1 MDSLVYRSEILGCVL
16 IDGDALLAKAILP
29 KRYVFEFH
37 ENRLFTRLVISHD
50 RFSEASVL
58 LAQSGYSLVSEADY
72 YCRAQVV
79 SMFPDMS
86 SSIVDVRSSDR
97 QCAGDRPCASL
108 CDPCKGC
115 EFRDYCCGDDCAKHG
130 FPIDVPAGRFHDLN
144 EAISY
149 IREYSYL

>member
-1 MDSLVYRSEILGCVL
+1 MDQLVYSSEFLGCVL
-16 IDGDALLAKAILP
+16 VDGDALVAKAILP
-29 KRYVFEFH
+29 KRCVFEFH
-37 ENRLFTRLVISHD
+37 ENRFFTKLVISHD
-50 RFSEASVL
+50 RFSEADAL
-58 LAQSGYSLVSEADY
+58 LAQSGYSLVSEVDY

-79 SMFPDMS
+79 SLFPDVPS
-86 SSIVDVRSSDR
+86 SVDDVCSSDHK
-97 QCAGDRPCASL
+97 CAADRPFARL

-130 FPIDVPAGRFHDLN
+130 FPIDVPAGRFKNLN

>member
-1 MDSLVYRSEILGCVL
+1 MDQLVFRSEFLGCVL
-16 IDGDALLAKAILP
+16 VDGDALIAKAILP
-29 KRYVFEFH
+29 KRCVFEFH

-58 LAQSGYSLVSEADY
+58 LAQSGYSLVSEVDY
-72 YCRAQVV
+72 YCRAKVV
-79 SMFPDMS
+79 SLFPDMPR
-86 SSIVDVRSSDR
+86 SIDDVRSSDR
-97 QCAGDRPCASL
+97 QIAADRPFASL

-130 FPIDVPAGRFHDLN
+130 FPIDVPAGRFKNLS

>member
-1 MDSLVYRSEILGCVL
+1 MVQLVYRSEFLGCVL
-16 IDGDALLAKAILP
+16 VDGDALLAKEILP
-29 KRYVFEFH
+29 KRCVFEFH

-50 RFSEASVL
+50 SFSLAAAL

-72 YCRAQVV
+72 YCRAKVV
-79 SMFPDMS
+79 SMFPDVHS
-86 SSIVDVRSSDR
+86 SVIDVRSSGL
-97 QCAGDRPCASL
+97 QCAANRPFAKLS
-108 CDPCKGC
+108 DPCKGC

-130 FPIDVPAGRFHDLN
+130 FPIDVPAGRFKNLS

>member
-1 MDSLVYRSEILGCVL
+1 MVQLVYRSEFLGCVL

-29 KRYVFEFH
+29 KRCVFEFH

-50 RFSEASVL
+50 SFNVAAGI

-79 SMFPDMS
+79 ALFPDMPRS
-86 SSIVDVRSSDR
+86 FDDVRSSGF
-97 QCAGDRPCASL
+97 QCATNRPFAKLS
-108 CDPCKGC
+108 DPCKGC

-130 FPIDVPAGRFHDLN
+130 FPIDVPAGRFKNLS